1 VVIEEILTD
10 ITDVSF
16 SHLDARDVVR
26 HKIVQDIV
34 EAYRVY
40 AEGTKKMGASGG

>member
-1 VVIEEILTD
+1 VIEEILTD
-10 ITDVSF
+10 IPGVAF
-16 SHLDARDVVR
+16 NHLDARDVVR

-40 AEGTKKMGASGG
+40 SEIIDKR